1 MDKRIPLA
9 LAVAG
14 LVVGCTSMQ
23 EADKTGESH
32 FVDVT
37 GGTGISTSGARGA
50 GWGDYDNDGCV
61 DLMIS
66 EAKSARLYRNGCD
79 GTFADVSKIAGI
91 TGPAGGFTVAW
102 ADYDGD
108 GDLDVYIASADAP
121 NSLYRNNGNGTFN
134 NVAATAGV
142 ADERASTGATWGDY
156 DGDGDL
162 DLFVANRFFS
172 TPESLITDRLYRNNG
187 NGRFTDVGE
196 QLGVAVVNRKT
207 FMAAWVDY
215 DRNGTLDLYQAVD
228 FGDDRLFSNDGKG
241 GFKDVTK
248 HAGISG
254 PDHSMGLAVGDIN
267 GDGCFDVISTN
278 NTRGKPGDDEHGPTT
293 LYLNDCE
300 GSFADATS
308 QWGIEDRA
316 TVDWGVNLVDWD
328 NDGDE
333 DLSIV
338 SGGMLDGGEKETN
351 ILYENRNGRLFDV
364 TKSTGASVNGAAF
377 GSAWADYDNDGD
389 LDWFIANSKK
399 NSVLLENH
407 GADGHFLK
415 VKLKGIGNR
424 DGVGARVEVT
434 AGGKTQVKTI
444 QAGKSYASSEELMAH
459 FGLGKHRKVETL
471 EVYWPNG
478 LRTQLKGLVADK
490 QVTVTQN

>member
-9 LAVAG
+9 LAVSG
-14 LVVGCTSMQ
+14 LVVGCASMQ
-23 EADKTGESH
+23 EADMTGKSQ
-32 FVDVT
+32 FMDVA
-37 GGTGISTSGARGA
+37 GEAGITTSGARGA

-66 EAKSARLYRNGCD
+66 EAKGVRLYRNGCD
-79 GTFADVSKIAGI
+79 GTFADVSKEAGLS
-91 TGPAGGFTVAW
+91 GPAGGFAVAW

-108 GDLDVYIASADAP
+108 GDLDVYIASADEP
-121 NSLYRNNGNGTFN
+121 NSLYRNNGNGTFA
-134 NVAATAGV
+134 NVAVTAGV
-142 ADERASTGATWGDY
+142 GDERASTGATWGDY
-156 DGDGDL
+156 DSDGDL

-172 TPESLITDRLYRNNG
+172 TPESLITDRLYRNDG

-207 FMAAWVDY
+207 FMGAWLDY

-241 GFKDVTK
+241 GFTDVT
-248 HAGISG
+248 ARVGISG
-254 PDHSMGLAVGDIN
+254 PAHSMGLAVGDIN

-278 NTRGKPGDDEHGPTT
+278 NTRGEPGDGEHGPTT
-293 LYLNDCE
+293 LYQNDCK
-300 GSFADATS
+300 GAFVDATA

-333 DLSIV
+333 DISIV
-338 SGGMLDGGEKETN
+338 SGGMLDGGEKEN
-351 ILYENRNGRLFDV
+351 NVLYENRDGRLVDV
-364 TKSTGASVNGAAF
+364 TRNAGAKVHGAAF

-389 LDWFIANSKK
+389 LDWFVVNSKK
-399 NSVLLENH
+399 NSVLLENR
-407 GADGHFLK
+407 GTNGHFLR

-424 DGVGARVEVT
+424 DGIGARVEIT
-434 AGGKTQVKTI
+434 ADGKTQVKTI
-444 QAGKSYASSEELMAH
+444 QAGKSYASSEELIAH
-459 FGLGKHRKVETL
+459 FGLGQSKKVETL
-471 EVYWPNG
+471 KVYWPNG
-478 LRTQLKGLVADK
+478 ARTQLSGLIADR
-490 QVTVTQN
+490 QITVTQN